1 MTPACLVRVHPL
13 VGPIEM
19 LTVALQL
26 PLLNALLTVNI
37 LPRARNHDIGHH
49 RVAAK
54 NSRDL
59 GCFTDRAE

>member
-1 MTPACLVRVHPL
+1 
-13 VGPIEM
+13 M